1 MTRSAR
7 YVNIAAVV
15 VPFLC
20 VIGAIAL
27 FWNDGVSALDLAIL
41 VALYLPTGFGITVGY
56 HRLLTHRAFETYKPL
71 RYMWAILGSLA
82 LEGPVIAWVADHR
95 KHHAFTDMEGDPHS
109 PHGHGEGVAGVFKG
123 LFHAHVGWLWHDHGR
138 ADWNRYAKDLMED
151 PGMKRINKLFPLW
164 AFLTYAIPFAL
175 GYLFGGTLTAALTA
189 LLWGG
194 FVRVFMVH
202 HVTWSINSI
211 CHVFG
216 SRRFAV
222 DESDLSTN
230 VAWLAIPSMGEAWHH
245 NHHAFPRSAYH
256 GLKWYEIDPS
266 GLLITG
272 MEKAH
277 LAWNVTRIAPER
289 QEARL
294 VENGAKPVSR
304 PRVADPAVGAPAA
317 ESAERE
323 RETASV

>member
-20 VIGAIAL
+20 VIGAIVL
-27 FWNDGVSALDLAIL
+27 FWNDGVTALDLAIL
-41 VALYLPTGFGITVGY
+41 VGTYIPTGLGITVGY

-95 KHHAFTDMEGDPHS
+95 KHHAFTDQEGDPHS
-109 PHGHGEGVAGVFKG
+109 PHGHGEGVKGVLAG
-123 LFHAHVGWLWHDHGR
+123 LFHAHCGWLWHDHGR
-138 ADWNRYAKDLMED
+138 ADWNRYAKDLMDD

-175 GYLFGGTLTAALTA
+175 GYLFGGTMTAALTA

-194 FVRVFMVH
+194 FVRVFLVH

-216 SRRFAV
+216 ARRFAV
-222 DESDLSTN
+222 DEHDLSTN

-245 NHHAFPRSAYH
+245 NHHAFPRSAHH
-256 GLKWYEIDPS
+256 GLKWYEIDLS
-266 GLLITG
+266 GLLIDG

-294 VENGAKPVSR
+294 VANGAQPVSR
-304 PRVADPAVGAPAA
+304 PRVADPAPAA
-317 ESAERE
+317 EPERE
-323 RETASV
+323 PAGV

>member
-1 MTRSAR
+1 MTRMAR
-7 YVNIAAVV
+7 YTNIAAVV

-20 VIGAIAL
+20 VIGAIVL

-41 VALYLPTGFGITVGY
+41 VGLYLPTGLGITVGY

-71 RYMWAILGSLA
+71 RYMWAILGSHA

-95 KHHAFTDMEGDPHS
+95 KHHAFTDTDGDPHS
-109 PHGHGEGVAGVFKG
+109 PHGHGDDVRGVLKG

-164 AFLTYAIPFAL
+164 AFTTYAIPAAL
-175 GYLFGGTLTAALTA
+175 GFLIGGTATAALTA

-194 FVRVFMVH
+194 FVRVFLVH

-216 SRRFAV
+216 TRRFAV
-222 DESDLSTN
+222 DENDLSTN

-266 GLLITG
+266 GLVISG
-272 MEKAH
+272 MEKVG

-294 VENGAKPVSR
+294 VANGAQPISR
-304 PRVADPAVGAPAA
+304 PKVADPAVAPAA
-317 ESAERE
+317 AEPERE
-323 RETASV
+323 PASV